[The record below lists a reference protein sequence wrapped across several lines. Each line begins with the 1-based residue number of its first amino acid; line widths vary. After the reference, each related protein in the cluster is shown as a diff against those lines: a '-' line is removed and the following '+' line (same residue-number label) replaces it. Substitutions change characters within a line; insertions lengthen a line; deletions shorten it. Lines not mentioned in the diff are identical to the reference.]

1 MTHQEFKDVSDC
13 TECEKLGRLD
23 RLTQHN
29 DGRGHLV
36 ELFRDDEVTG
46 HADVRMGYLSVT
58 DLGVVRG
65 PHEHAH
71 QTDCFIFCRSRFTV
85 FLWRDCR
92 RQKLLVPYD
101 GYYRLFI
108 RPGVVHAYRAES
120 PNAVVINL
128 PDELYAGWRKSFPVD
143 EVRHENDLES
153 PYQLW

>member
-1 MTHQEFKDVSDC
+1 MAHQEFSDVS
-13 TECEKLGRLD
+13 EPYAIAQLERLSC
-23 RLTQHN
+23 HA

-46 HADVRMGYLSVT
+46 YADVRMGYLSVT

-65 PHEHAH
+65 PHEHAQ
-71 QTDCFIFCRSRFTV
+71 QTDRFIFCRSRFTV
-85 FLWRDCR
+85 FLWRGCR
-92 RQKLLVPYD
+92 RQKILVPDD

-108 RPGVVHAYRAES
+108 GPGVVHAYRAES

-128 PDELYAGWRKSFPVD
+128 PDELYAGWHKAFPVD

>member
-1 MTHQEFKDVSDC
+1 MTHQEFKDVSGDYAI
-13 TECEKLGRLD
+13 ERLE
-23 RLTQHN
+23 RLSCRT
-29 DGRGHLV
+29 DDRGHLV

-46 HADVRMGYLSVT
+46 YGDARMGYLSVT

-71 QTDCFIFCRSRFTV
+71 QTDRFIFCRSCFTV
-85 FLWRDCR
+85 FLWRGCR
-92 RQKLLVPYD
+92 RQKILVPDD

-120 PNAVVINL
+120 PKAVVINL
-128 PDELYAGWRKSFPVD
+128 PDALYAGWHKAFPVD
-143 EVRHENDLES
+143 EVRHENDPES